1 MSRLLALLAA
11 TALLQ
16 AQEPVPAAR
25 AVGILSIPAQYRGTP
40 DPPFKGEAARLAREI
55 VEKGRAYADLEE
67 LCDDIG
73 PRLTGSERL
82 RQAQAWAMARLKA
95 YGAEN
100 VHEEAHEFPRAWTRG
115 VARARLLNGNGQ
127 ELRIAQMA
135 WSPATPGPVHGEV
148 ALLEAATLAEFR
160 QQLPQLNGKI
170 VLIGRQPRPGPGE
183 DRAAFYREFMTVYA
197 TASFKAALSDS
208 GKQGELLGMHGNA
221 SGSGPRAARVPTA
234 FITSEHAN
242 LLKRLI
248 ARGRRPE
255 VEIELGGQL
264 GEKPLQVHN
273 VVGEL
278 RGSEKPE
285 EVVIVGGHLDSWDL
299 GTGATDNGT
308 GSVAAIETL
317 RAMKALGLKPRRTLR
332 VILFFGEE
340 QGLLG
345 SKAYVQ
351 AHEKELKNIQA
362 VLINDMGGGRIVGW
376 PSMGHEAW
384 IPLLGAAMAPANA
397 LGCQE
402 ISPYK
407 VPADSDHWPFFQKGV
422 PAFFA
427 TQDIRDYF
435 TATHHTQ
442 LDTFDH
448 VVKADFLQ
456 GCQVLAITAWGFLQ
470 MPERVPHLQP
480 Q

>member
-1 MSRLLALLAA
+1 MFRLLVAITASALVLAQSPSPSA
-11 TALLQ
+11 RPTGILA
-16 AQEPVPAAR
+16 VPA
-25 AVGILSIPAQYRGTP
+25 PYRGTP
-40 DPPFKGEAARLAREI
+40 DPPFSGDTARLAREI

-73 PRLTGSERL
+73 PRLTGSEKF
-82 RQAQAWAMARLKA
+82 RQAQAWAKAKLKA
-95 YGAEN
+95 YGAEK
-100 VHEEAHEFPRAWTRG
+100 VHEETHEFPRAWTRG
-115 VARARLLNGNGQ
+115 VAKARLLNGNGQ

-135 WSPATPGPVHGEV
+135 WSPATSGPVRGEV
-148 ALLEAATLAEFR
+148 ALLEASTLAEFKQR
-160 QQLPQLNGKI
+160 LPQLSGKI
-170 VLIGRQPRPGPGE
+170 VLVARYPRPEPGE
-183 DRAAFYREFMTVYA
+183 DRAAFYRDFMAAYA
-197 TASFKAALSDS
+197 SASFKAALTDSD
-208 GKQGELLGMHGNA
+208 KKGEQLGMTGSA
-221 SGSGPRAARVPTA
+221 GSGPRAAKVPTA
-234 FITSEHAN
+234 FITSEHAA
-242 LLKRLI
+242 LLKRLL

-264 GEKPLQVHN
+264 GDKPVVVSN
-273 VVGEL
+273 IVGEL

-285 EVVIVGGHLDSWDL
+285 EVVIVGGHFDSWDL

-308 GSVAAIETL
+308 GSMAAIETL
-317 RAMKALGLKPRRTLR
+317 RAIKALGLRPRRTLR
-332 VILFFGEE
+332 VVLFFGEE

-345 SKAYVQ
+345 SRAYVQ
-351 AHEKELKNIQA
+351 AHEKELKDIQA

-376 PSMGHEAW
+376 PSMGQEAW

-402 ISPYK
+402 ISPFK

-427 TQDIRDYF
+427 TQDILDYF
-435 TATHHTQ
+435 SATHHTQ

-456 GCQVLAITAWGFLQ
+456 SCQVLAITAWGFLQ
-470 MPERVPHLQP
+470 MPERVPHLP
-480 Q
+480 AR